1 MIKYL
6 ALIVLDP
13 SYNSPTYNSYQ
24 ADPTQHVHQ
33 HNHYYHQANP
43 VVKVPVAPKP
53 YVVQVPQ
60 NVPVHFVPVNVPTRA
75 PQYQT
80 VPVHLVP
87 QHHGYKQQYQVH
99 NPDSECYAYD
109 FDCLGK
115 IGRDFGLPIPQS
127 QSRYPRQQA
136 GDEYVKRKEIA
147 KSALLLG
154 AGVLKGALITTLI
167 NQVQNNNGK

>member
-99 NPDSECYAYD
+99 NP
-109 FDCLGK
+109 
-115 IGRDFGLPIPQS
+115 
-127 QSRYPRQQA
+127 A